1 MAVMHIGALALQV
14 NRKAIKNL
22 HISVLP
28 PDGKV
33 RVSAP
38 RHLSDTAIRMAVI
51 SRIPWI
57 KRQQKDFSEQPRQS
71 ERQLVSGE
79 THYVWGRRYRLDVI
93 ERQGRHEVVIKGT
106 TRLQLY
112 VTPGTS
118 PENRATVLNE
128 WYRHQMK
135 ERIPA
140 LLKTWQRKIRVHPAD
155 WGVKKMKTKWGSCSV
170 AAGRIWLNLDLAK
183 KPPECLEYILVH
195 ELVHLLE
202 RHHNERFKALM
213 DKHLPNWRESRE
225 MLNRM
230 PLAQESWC
238 Y

>member
-1 MAVMHIGALALQV
+1 MAVMQIGALALQV
-14 NRKAIKNL
+14 NRKPIKNL

-38 RHLSDTAIRMAVI
+38 KHLSDTAIRMAVI

-57 KRQQKDFSEQPRQS
+57 KRQQKDFADQPRQS
-71 ERQLVSGE
+71 ERQWVSGE
-79 THYVWGRRYRLDVI
+79 THYVWGRRYRLQVI
-93 ERQGRHEVVIKGT
+93 ERHGKHEVAIKGSS
-106 TRLQLY
+106 RLLLY

-118 PENRATVLNE
+118 PDNRASVLNE
-128 WYRHQMK
+128 WYRQQMK
-135 ERIPA
+135 ERIPQ
-140 LLKTWQRKIRVHPAD
+140 LLKIWQRKIGVKPSD
-155 WGVKKMKTKWGSCSV
+155 WGVKKMKTKWGSCSI

-195 ELVHLLE
+195 ELMHLQE
-202 RHHNERFKALM
+202 RHHNERFKNLM
-213 DKHLPNWRESRE
+213 DKHLPNWRQGRDT
-225 MLNRM
+225 LNRM
-230 PLAQESWC
+230 PLAHESWC